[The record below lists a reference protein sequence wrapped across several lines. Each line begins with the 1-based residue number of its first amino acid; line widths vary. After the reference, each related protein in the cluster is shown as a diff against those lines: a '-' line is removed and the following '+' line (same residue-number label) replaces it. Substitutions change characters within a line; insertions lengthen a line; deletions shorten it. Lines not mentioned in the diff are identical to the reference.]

1 MFGGAT
7 TGASTATSGAIY
19 VAPTPD
25 ANYKYIIHY
34 NVMPVGLGFW
44 W

>member
-7 TGASTATSGAIY
+7 TGTNTATSGAIF

-25 ANYKYIIHY
+25 QNYKYIIHY
-34 NVMPVGLGFW
+34 NAQPTV
-44 W
+44 

>member
-19 VAPTPD
+19 IAPTPD
-25 ANYKYIIHY
+25 ANYNILFIIMF
-34 NVMPVGLGFW
+34 NQ
-44 W
+44 